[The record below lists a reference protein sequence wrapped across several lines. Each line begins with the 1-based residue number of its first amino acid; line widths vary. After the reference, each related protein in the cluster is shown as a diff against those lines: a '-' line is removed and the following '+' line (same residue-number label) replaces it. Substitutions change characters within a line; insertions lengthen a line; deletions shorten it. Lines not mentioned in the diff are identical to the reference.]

1 MGTTAYRFALPLQ
14 TEEELKLFLEV
25 SFGFRIPDVAIC
37 PGHTSPWRAFAD
49 AYFARSRVAIW
60 KASRGLGGKSLTLAM
75 LGLVEALTFKVDVN
89 VLGGS
94 GEQSKRVHDYM
105 TKAWNYPDAPRHLLA
120 SDPYKMETTLT
131 WGNTIRAL
139 LASQTSVRGP
149 HPVRLRLDEV
159 DEADLG
165 IVTAA
170 LGQPMS
176 KGGVSAQTVLS
187 STHHHP
193 AGTMTEVLKMAAEKH
208 WYVAEWCY
216 KENLEPHGWLTSAE
230 VEAKKTDVTTQMWNI
245 EYDLQQPSAQDR
257 AILPEA
263 VNAMFQRRRGEY
275 AGDNGEYLELEPPQ
289 PGAVY
294 QHGADWARSHD
305 WTIIATVR
313 VDCTPA
319 RLVAFERT
327 GRKPWPQM
335 VERFEQRIQRYGG
348 QAAHDGTG
356 LGDVVDSYVTQ
367 PAEKVVLVRRTR
379 SDLLSNYVNLVEK
392 GGVVAPMITYAY
404 RDHLYAGLAD
414 LYGSGHLP
422 DSICAMALATKG
434 VGVPI
439 ARAISIS
446 PAEMERIW
454 AEAAAERGEAVP
466 APDRLSQPF
475 RRIWGHRG
483 RPRYW

>member
-1 MGTTAYRFALPLQ
+1 VTEYHFQLPIAD
-14 TEEELKLFLEV
+14 EAALKLFLRHA
-25 SFGFRIPDVAIC
+25 FGFEIPDVAVC
-37 PGHTSPWRAFAD
+37 PGHVSPWHAFCE
-49 AYFARSRVAIW
+49 AYFGRSRVAIW
-60 KASRGLGGKSLTLAM
+60 KASRGLGGKSLLLAM
-75 LGLVEALTFKVDVN
+75 LGLVEALTLKVDVN

-105 TKAWNYPDAPRHLLA
+105 SKAWTYPDAPRQLLA
-120 SDPYKMETTLT
+120 SDPYRMETTLT

-159 DEADLG
+159 DAADLG

-187 STHHHP
+187 STHHNP
-193 AGTMTEVLKMAAEKH
+193 VGTMTEVLKMAAEKQ
-208 WYVAEWCY
+208 WSVAEWCY
-216 KENLEPHGWLTSAE
+216 KENLEPHGWLRSAE
-230 VEAKKTDVTTQMWNI
+230 VEAKKTDVTAQMWNI

-263 VNAMFQRRRGEY
+263 VTTMFQRRLGEY
-275 AGDNGEYLELEPPQ
+275 AGENGESIEVEAPQ

-294 QHGADWARSHD
+294 RHGGDWAKSND

-313 VDCTPA
+313 IDCSPA

-327 GRKPWPQM
+327 GRRPWPHM

-348 QAAHDGTG
+348 TAAHDGTG
-356 LGDVVDSYVTQ
+356 LGDVVDGYLTE
-367 PAEKVVLVRRTR
+367 PAEKVLLVGRTR

-392 GGVVAPMITYAY
+392 AGLVAPMITYSYREHAY
-404 RDHLYAGLAD
+404 ASLSD

-434 VGVPI
+434 VGVPVV
-439 ARAISIS
+439 AAVGIS
-446 PAEMERIW
+446 PDQDPEIQAAWREMARQ
-454 AEAAAERGEAVP
+454 EAAQRAWV
-466 APDRLSQPF
+466 
-475 RRIWGHRG
+475 RG
-483 RPRYW
+483 RLWGGMDRRFW